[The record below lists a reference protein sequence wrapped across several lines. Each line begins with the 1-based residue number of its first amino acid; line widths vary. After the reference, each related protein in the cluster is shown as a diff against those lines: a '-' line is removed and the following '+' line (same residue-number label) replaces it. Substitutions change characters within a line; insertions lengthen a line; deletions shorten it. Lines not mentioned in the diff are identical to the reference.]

1 MSREPIVLLVAA
13 DGLTRLITA
22 NGLQMYG
29 YNVLTARNGEEAVA
43 LLEANRRIH
52 VLVTDADLGG
62 DPDGLAIARFARG
75 LHPKIE
81 VIYTGRAPFR
91 IPEAL
96 KVKGAPSIRT
106 PFHPQQIVGIIS
118 EFRQRPAADD
128 EEFGRQ
134 VA

>member
-1 MSREPIVLLVAA
+1 M
-13 DGLTRLITA
+13 TRLLTA
-22 NGLQMYG
+22 NGLAMYG
-29 YNVLTARNGEEAVA
+29 YTVLTARNGAEAVE
-43 LLEANRRIH
+43 LLQANRRID

-75 LHPKIE
+75 LHPKVD
-81 VIYTGRAPFR
+81 VIYTGRQPSR

-106 PFHPQQIVGIIS
+106 PYHPQQIVGIIS
-118 EFRQRPAADD
+118 EFRQRPDAGEMLD
-128 EEFGRQ
+128 RR